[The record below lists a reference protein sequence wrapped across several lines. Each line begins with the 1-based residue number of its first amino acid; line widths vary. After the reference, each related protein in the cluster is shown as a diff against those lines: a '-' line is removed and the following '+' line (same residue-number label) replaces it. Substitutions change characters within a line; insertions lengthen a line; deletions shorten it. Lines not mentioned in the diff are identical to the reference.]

1 MTDTLQHIPVLLD
14 AVKKYMAPQSGD
26 TLMDLTV
33 GAAGHFQALLDIVG
47 PTGHMIGFD
56 RDHDTYQQLKKRY
69 DSHKNVSLYHRSW
82 LEVVDALPPELWSQI
97 TGVLI
102 DCGVSSMQLDQGHRG
117 FSFQADAPLD
127 MRMDQTQGA
136 TAKDLIESL
145 SQDELADVLYQYA
158 DEHRSRRIAKVI
170 KERQHQ
176 QKMSTTHDLAQAVET
191 ATGPRRGSRIHPATK
206 TFQAL
211 RIKVNEEMKQIEG
224 VLDHLIKHLQ
234 PGARIL
240 VITFHSLED
249 RCVKN
254 LFREAAQAK
263 KIRLLH
269 KKVVQATREEVLQNK
284 RSRSAKLR
292 SVEVV
297 AQ

>member
-1 MTDTLQHIPVLLD
+1 
-14 AVKKYMAPQSGD
+14 
-26 TLMDLTV
+26 
-33 GAAGHFQALLDIVG
+33 
-47 PTGHMIGFD
+47 
-56 RDHDTYQQLKKRY
+56 
-69 DSHKNVSLYHRSW
+69 
-82 LEVVDALPPELWSQI
+82 
-97 TGVLI
+97 
-102 DCGVSSMQLDQGHRG
+102 
-117 FSFQADAPLD
+117 
-127 MRMDQTQGA
+127 
-136 TAKDLIESL
+136 
-145 SQDELADVLYQYA
+145 
-158 DEHRSRRIAKVI
+158 
-170 KERQHQ
+170 
-176 QKMSTTHDLAQAVET
+176 MSTTHDLAQAVET